1 MPDLR
6 EFLER
11 TFAATGGELPFDE
24 FMAAALYDPEHGYY
38 TTGIADVGGRGGDFA
53 TSATLSWG
61 LARAIAGWI
70 TEEIARLDWR
80 GPVAV
85 IEVGGGNGALAASV
99 LKALGWWRRR
109 SIRYHLV
116 EVSPVLRELQ
126 QAKLVKRRWSLSH
139 LKERGRP
146 RPRAEVPRPTSGPV
160 AAPLLEHG
168 QAVVWHESIVTA
180 LEAVGGKALIFSNE
194 LVDAFPA
201 KWLRWDGTRWEEVF
215 VAYDPAQGL
224 GEVFRELPT
233 GLSTDEY
240 SAMTLTEPPLGQR
253 IEILP
258 SFRKWLHELASHWHE
273 GAMLTIDYGA
283 DSAEEIYNRR
293 PGGTMRAYHRQQ
305 RLEGG
310 GIYARFG
317 KQDLTSDVNF
327 ADLVRWG
334 EALEWETA
342 GLSTQRAFLAR
353 YGVGTDPLA
362 SEGVGEA
369 FRVLVQRKQG

>member
-1 MPDLR
+1 MSDLR

-11 TFAATGGELPFDE
+11 TFASTGGELPFDE

-38 TTGIADVGGRGGDFA
+38 TTGISDVGGRGGDFA
-53 TSATLSWG
+53 TSATLSDG
-61 LARAIAGWI
+61 LARAIANWI
-70 TEEIARLDWR
+70 AEEIARVGWG
-80 GPVAV
+80 GPIAA
-85 IEVGGGNGALAASV
+85 IEVGGGNGTLAASV

-116 EVSPVLRELQ
+116 EVSPVLRSLQ
-126 QAKLVKRRWSLSH
+126 QAKLVKRRWSLSQ

-146 RPRAEVPRPTSGPV
+146 RPRAEVPRPTSGPG
-160 AAPLLEHG
+160 AALLLELG
-168 QAVVWHESIVTA
+168 QAVVWHDSITDA
-180 LEAVGGKALIFSNE
+180 LAACGGRALIFSNE

-201 KWLRWDGTRWEEVF
+201 KWLRWDGSRWEEVC
-215 VAYDPAQGL
+215 VAYEPSQGL
-224 GEVFRELPT
+224 GEVFSELPA
-233 GLSTDEY
+233 GLSPDHY
-240 SAMTLTEPPLGQR
+240 SALALTEPPLGQR

-258 SFRKWLHELASHWHE
+258 SFRRWLHDLAPHWHE

-283 DSAEEIYNRR
+283 ESAEEIYDRR

-305 RLEGG
+305 RIEGG

-334 EALEWETA
+334 EELGWETM
-342 GLSTQRAFLAR
+342 GLASQNNFLIRHGAESD
-353 YGVGTDPLA
+353 VMA
-362 SEGVGEA
+362 SEGPGGA
-369 FRVLVQRKQG
+369 FRVLEQRRPN